1 MSTNTLL
8 LVCTVSLFWSSV
20 HSDFSAGIFMGLF
33 ASFLCI
39 MILYIGI
46 SALSSLEVPYAAFE
60 KDTSAAVQKK
70 QQ

>member
-1 MSTNTLL
+1 
-8 LVCTVSLFWSSV
+8 
-20 HSDFSAGIFMGLF
+20 MGLF

-60 KDTSAAVQKK
+60 RDTSAAVQKK